1 MIDNVEDPFECFN
14 GLVSSMRVDPKHLR
28 GFHEIG
34 ISLILI
40 VGAGGLIGAA
50 SVSSLWK
57 RPSSVKTVPVS
68 GMPFSGV
75 VGVAGGGAEVEEVS
89 PVLPGAG
96 ARVAV
101 SLSLEKRSSVLLFSD
116 VRVVGGGKREI
127 QLDVTDVQKDILQ
140 HATMFGSLAYRVI
153 PDNEV
158 SPYSGQDI
166 KCMAD
171 LEYIIGR

>member
-75 VGVAGGGAEVEEVS
+75 VGVA
-89 PVLPGAG
+89 PGAAQG
-96 ARVAV
+96 AVPCV
-101 SLSLEKRSSVLLFSD
+101 CTCL
-116 VRVVGGGKREI
+116 
-127 QLDVTDVQKDILQ
+127 
-140 HATMFGSLAYRVI
+140 
-153 PDNEV
+153 
-158 SPYSGQDI
+158 
-166 KCMAD
+166 C
-171 LEYIIGR
+171 